1 MQYAKSTNHKIANW
15 KTKIYFRF
23 RVNLNSYVNFNL
35 IFKKFYLFLIVL
47 MLKWAKTN
55 LFKLS
60 LLTDFQVLTQSFDFS
75 LSKDD
80 PELSFSVQIPGL
92 FWLFCQ
98 LTILHISLVNILP
111 NIREL
116 FSFRCNLFL
125 LRYWSFVLFGLSIK

>member
-15 KTKIYFRF
+15 KTIIYFSF
-23 RVNLNSYVNFNL
+23 RVNLNSYVTFNL
-35 IFKKFYLFLIVL
+35 IFKKFDLFLIVL

-60 LLTDFQVLTQSFDFS
+60 LLADFQVLTQSFDFF